1 MGSKQSKQQ
10 ERSDTEEQKQGAPQ
24 QMLTSTK
31 EVGTEKQHKD
41 DEAHHEIK
49 QMISESK
56 KQVTIIM
63 KAHHKTQKES
73 CNNEVIPAS
82 LQVSKHKAA
91 TWAESPPL
99 IAKEE
104 EMIPR

>member
-1 MGSKQSKQQ
+1 
-10 ERSDTEEQKQGAPQ
+10 
-24 QMLTSTK
+24 
-31 EVGTEKQHKD
+31 
-41 DEAHHEIK
+41 
-49 QMISESK
+49 MISESK

-63 KAHHKTQKES
+63 KAHHKTQKGS

-104 EMIPR
+104 EMTPGQKPNADVADIKEET